1 MVDDARAKGERKR
14 ESPGEAEGMEE
25 RQYSQNTIA
34 APQRKGLS
42 QLLQIG
48 ADVVMREHHTLGIAG
63 TAAGK
68 NDRREAIQ
76 VYCLLTAQRLFD
88 QPDGKSPAH
97 QKRLD
102 HLSGSGFAGKVL
114 QKDRAP
120 GNLDIHAFKK
130 RF

>member
-34 APQRKGLS
+34 APEREGLS

-76 VYCLLTAQRLFD
+76 V
-88 QPDGKSPAH
+88 
-97 QKRLD
+97 
-102 HLSGSGFAGKVL
+102 
-114 QKDRAP
+114 
-120 GNLDIHAFKK
+120 
-130 RF
+130 